1 MERGRLRIEWAER
14 QMPVLM
20 SIREDFAR
28 EKPLAG
34 IRIGMCLH
42 VTTETAVLARTLR
55 AGGAE
60 IALCGS
66 NPLSTQD
73 DVAETLSEEQT
84 AYVYARRGIDEK
96 EYYKNIEQVLAIKP
110 HIIMDDGGDLTT
122 VLHKRW
128 EEFGEYIIGGT
139 EETTTG
145 VNRLLSMEKTGQL
158 KIPMIAVNNAMT
170 KHFFDNRYGTGQS
183 TIDGILRATNILLAG
198 KTFVVCGYGQ
208 CGRGIASR
216 ARGMGAK
223 VIVTEVDYIKA
234 LEAVMDGYDVMPIR
248 EAVRY
253 GDIFVTVTGN
263 INVIRKE
270 HFYLMKD
277 GAILGNSGH
286 FDVEIDVRGLE
297 EISVSRR
304 KIRDELEEFTLSDG
318 KRLYLLAKGRL
329 LNLACAEGHPSSVMD
344 MSFANQALAVELLVR
359 EGKALP
365 IKVLDIPIEIDREVA
380 RRKLLTM
387 GIEIDQMTEEQKNY
401 LESWEIGTIVNP

>member
-1 MERGRLRIEWAER
+1 MNKGRLRIEWAER

-20 SIREDFAR
+20 SLREDFER
-28 EKPLAG
+28 EKLLVG

-42 VTTETAVLARTLR
+42 VTTETAVLVRTLR

-73 DVAETLSEEQT
+73 DVVETLSEEHT
-84 AYVYARRGIDEK
+84 ADVYARRGISEE
-96 EYYKNIEQVLAIKP
+96 EYYKNIEQVLSIKP

-128 EEFGEYIIGGT
+128 EEFGGYVIGGT

-145 VNRLLSMEKTGQL
+145 VNRLLSMDKTKQL
-158 KIPMIAVNNAMT
+158 RIPVIAVNNAMT

-198 KTFVVCGYGQ
+198 KNFVVCGYGQ
-208 CGRGIASR
+208 CGRGLASR

-223 VIVTEVDYIKA
+223 VIVVEVDYIKA

-248 EAVRY
+248 EAARY

-277 GAILGNSGH
+277 GVILGNSGH
-286 FDVEIDVRGLE
+286 FDVEIDVKGLE
-297 EISVSRR
+297 EISTSRR
-304 KIRDELEEFTLSDG
+304 EIRDELEEFTIQDG
-318 KRLYLLAKGRL
+318 KKLYLLARGRL
-329 LNLACAEGHPSSVMD
+329 LNLACAEGHPSNVMD
-344 MSFANQALAVELLVR
+344 MSFANQALSVDFLVR
-359 EGKALP
+359 EGKDLP
-365 IKVLDIPIEIDREVA
+365 VRVLDVPIDIDREVA

-387 GIEIDQMTEEQKNY
+387 GINIDQMTEEQKRY
-401 LESWEIGTIVNP
+401 LENWEIGT

>member
-1 MERGRLRIEWAER
+1 VNKGRLRIEWAEK
-14 QMPVLM
+14 QMPVLV
-20 SIREDFAR
+20 SLREDFNR
-28 EKPLAG
+28 EKPFAG

-55 AGGAE
+55 TGGAE

-73 DVAETLSEEQT
+73 EVAEALVEEGT
-84 AYVYARRGIDEK
+84 ASVFAKRGINTE
-96 EYYKNIEQVLAIKP
+96 EYYRDIEKVLSIKP
-110 HIIMDDGGDLTT
+110 HIIMDDGGDLTA

-145 VNRLLSMEKTGQL
+145 VNRLLSLEKNKQL
-158 KIPMIAVNNAMT
+158 RIPIIAVNNAMT

-208 CGRGIASR
+208 CGRGLASR

-223 VIVTEVDYIKA
+223 VIIVEVDHIRA

-270 HFYLMKD
+270 HFHLMKD

-286 FDVEIDVRGLE
+286 FDVEIDVKGLE
-297 EISVSRR
+297 EISIDRR
-304 KIRDELEEFTLSDG
+304 TIRDELEEFTLPDG
-318 KRLYLLAKGRL
+318 KKLYLLAKGRL

-344 MSFANQALAVELLVR
+344 MSFSNQALAVEYLVR
-359 EGKALP
+359 EGKNLP
-365 IKVLDIPIEIDREVA
+365 PKVLDVPIEIDRAVA
-380 RRKLLTM
+380 KRKLLTM
-387 GIEIDQMTEEQKNY
+387 GIEIDELTEEQKRY
-401 LESWEIGTIVNP
+401 LESWEVGT

>member
-1 MERGRLRIEWAER
+1 MNKGRLRIEWAER

-20 SIREDFAR
+20 SLREDFER
-28 EKPLAG
+28 EKLLVG

-60 IALCGS
+60 ISLCGS

-73 DVAETLSEEQT
+73 DVVETLSEEHT
-84 AYVYARRGIDEK
+84 ADVYARRGISEE
-96 EYYKNIEQVLAIKP
+96 EYYKNIEQVLSIKP

-128 EEFGEYIIGGT
+128 EEFGGCVIGGT

-145 VNRLLSMEKTGQL
+145 VNRLLSMDKNKQL
-158 KIPMIAVNNAMT
+158 RIPVIAVNNAMT

-198 KTFVVCGYGQ
+198 KNFVVCGYGQ
-208 CGRGIASR
+208 CGRGLASR

-223 VIVTEVDYIKA
+223 VIVVEVDYIKA

-248 EAVRY
+248 EAARY

-277 GAILGNSGH
+277 GVILGNSGH
-286 FDVEIDVRGLE
+286 FDVEIDVKGLE
-297 EISVSRR
+297 EISTSRR
-304 KIRDELEEFTLSDG
+304 EIRDELEEFTIQDG
-318 KRLYLLAKGRL
+318 KKLYLLARGRL
-329 LNLACAEGHPSSVMD
+329 LNLACAEGHPSNVMD
-344 MSFANQALAVELLVR
+344 MSFANQALSVDFLVR
-359 EGKALP
+359 EGKDLP
-365 IKVLDIPIEIDREVA
+365 VRVLDVPIDIDREVA

-387 GIEIDQMTEEQKNY
+387 GINIDQMTEEQKRY
-401 LESWEIGTIVNP
+401 LENWEIGT

>member
-1 MERGRLRIEWAER
+1 MNKGKLRIEWAEK
-14 QMPVLM
+14 QMPVLV
-20 SIREDFAR
+20 SLREDFNR
-28 EKPLAG
+28 EKPFAG

-42 VTTETAVLARTLR
+42 VTAETAVLARTLR
-55 AGGAE
+55 TGGAE

-73 DVAETLSEEQT
+73 EVVEALVEEGT
-84 AYVYARRGIDEK
+84 ASVFAKRGINTE
-96 EYYKNIEQVLAIKP
+96 EYYRDIEKVLSIKP
-110 HIIMDDGGDLTT
+110 HIIMDDGGDLTA

-145 VNRLLSMEKTGQL
+145 VNRLLSLEKNKQL
-158 KIPMIAVNNAMT
+158 RIPVIAVNNAMT

-208 CGRGIASR
+208 CGRGLASR

-223 VIVTEVDYIKA
+223 VIVVEVDYIRA

-270 HFYLMKD
+270 HYRLMKD

-286 FDVEIDVRGLE
+286 FDVEIDVKGLE
-297 EISVSRR
+297 EISISRR
-304 KIRDELEEFTLSDG
+304 TIRDELEEFTLPDG
-318 KRLYLLAKGRL
+318 KKLYLLAKGRL

-344 MSFANQALAVELLVR
+344 MSFSNQALAVEYLVR
-359 EGKALP
+359 EGENLP
-365 IKVLDIPIEIDREVA
+365 PRVLDVPIEIDRAVA
-380 RRKLLTM
+380 KRKLLTM
-387 GIEIDQMTEEQKNY
+387 GIEIDELTEEQKRY
-401 LESWEIGTIVNP
+401 LESWEAGT

>member
-1 MERGRLRIEWAER
+1 MNKGRLRIEWAER

-20 SIREDFAR
+20 SLREDFER
-28 EKPLAG
+28 EKLLVG

-42 VTTETAVLARTLR
+42 VTTETAVLVRTLR

-73 DVAETLSEEQT
+73 DVVETLSEEHT
-84 AYVYARRGIDEK
+84 ADVYARRGISEE
-96 EYYKNIEQVLAIKP
+96 EYYKNIEQVLSIKP

-128 EEFGEYIIGGT
+128 EEFGGYVIGGT

-145 VNRLLSMEKTGQL
+145 VNRLLSMDKTKQL
-158 KIPMIAVNNAMT
+158 RIPVIAVNNAMT

-198 KTFVVCGYGQ
+198 KNFVVCGYGQ
-208 CGRGIASR
+208 CGRGLASR

-223 VIVTEVDYIKA
+223 VIVVEVDYIKA

-248 EAVRY
+248 EAARY

-277 GAILGNSGH
+277 GVILGNSGH
-286 FDVEIDVRGLE
+286 FDVEIDVKGLE
-297 EISVSRR
+297 EISTSRR
-304 KIRDELEEFTLSDG
+304 EIRDELEEFTIQDG
-318 KRLYLLAKGRL
+318 KKLYLLARGRL
-329 LNLACAEGHPSSVMD
+329 LNLACAEGHPSNVMD
-344 MSFANQALAVELLVR
+344 MSFANQALAVDFLVK
-359 EGKALP
+359 EGKDLP
-365 IKVLDIPIEIDREVA
+365 VRVLDVPIDIDREVA

-387 GIEIDQMTEEQKNY
+387 GINIDQMTEEQKRY
-401 LESWEIGTIVNP
+401 LENWEIGT

>member
-1 MERGRLRIEWAER
+1 MDKGRLRIEWAER
-14 QMPVLM
+14 QMPVLV
-20 SIREDFAR
+20 SLREDFNR
-28 EKPLAG
+28 DKPFAG

-42 VTTETAVLARTLR
+42 VTAETAVLARTLR
-55 AGGAE
+55 TGGAE

-73 DVAETLSEEQT
+73 EVAEALAEEET
-84 AYVYARRGIDEK
+84 ASVFAKRGIDTD
-96 EYYKNIEQVLAIKP
+96 EYYRDIEMVLSTKP
-110 HIIMDDGGDLTT
+110 HIIMDDGGDLTA

-128 EEFGEYIIGGT
+128 DEFGEYVIGGT

-145 VNRLLSMEKTGQL
+145 VNRLLSLERKNQL
-158 KIPMIAVNNAMT
+158 KIPVIAVNNAMT

-198 KTFVVCGYGQ
+198 KVFVVCGYGQ
-208 CGRGIASR
+208 CGRGLASR

-223 VIVTEVDYIKA
+223 VIVVEVDHIKA
-234 LEAVMDGYDVMPIR
+234 LEAAMDGYDVMPIR

-263 INVIRKE
+263 INVIRRE

-286 FDVEIDVRGLE
+286 FDVEIDVKGLE
-297 EISVSRR
+297 EISISRR
-304 KIRDELEEFTLSDG
+304 MIRDELEEFILPDG
-318 KRLYLLAKGRL
+318 KRLYLLARGRL

-344 MSFANQALAVELLVR
+344 MSFANQALAVEFLVR
-359 EGKALP
+359 EGKNLP
-365 IKVLDIPIEIDREVA
+365 PKVLNVPMEIDKAVA

-387 GIEIDQMTEEQKNY
+387 GIEIDELTEEQKRY
-401 LESWEIGTIVNP
+401 LESWEIGT

>member
-1 MERGRLRIEWAER
+1 MNKGRLRIEWAER

-20 SIREDFAR
+20 SLREDFER
-28 EKPLAG
+28 EKLLVG

-73 DVAETLSEEQT
+73 DVVETLSEEHT
-84 AYVYARRGIDEK
+84 ADVYARRGISEE
-96 EYYKNIEQVLAIKP
+96 EYYKNIEQVLSIKP

-128 EEFGEYIIGGT
+128 EEFGGYVIGGT

-145 VNRLLSMEKTGQL
+145 VNRLLSMDKTKQL
-158 KIPMIAVNNAMT
+158 RIPVIAVNNAMT

-198 KTFVVCGYGQ
+198 KNFVVCGYGQ
-208 CGRGIASR
+208 CGRGLASR

-223 VIVTEVDYIKA
+223 VIIVEVDYIKA

-248 EAVRY
+248 EAARY

-277 GAILGNSGH
+277 GVILGNSGH
-286 FDVEIDVRGLE
+286 FDVEIDVKGLE
-297 EISVSRR
+297 EISTSRR
-304 KIRDELEEFTLSDG
+304 AIRDELEEFTIQDG
-318 KRLYLLAKGRL
+318 KKLYLLARGRL
-329 LNLACAEGHPSSVMD
+329 LNLACAEGHPSNVMD
-344 MSFANQALAVELLVR
+344 MSFANQALAVDFLVK
-359 EGKALP
+359 EGKDLP
-365 IKVLDIPIEIDREVA
+365 VRVLDVPIDIDREVA

-387 GIEIDQMTEEQKNY
+387 GINIDQMTEEQKRY
-401 LESWEIGTIVNP
+401 LENWEIGT

>member
-1 MERGRLRIEWAER
+1 MDKGRLRIEWAER
-14 QMPVLM
+14 QMPVLV
-20 SIREDFAR
+20 SLREDFNR
-28 EKPLAG
+28 DKPFAG

-42 VTTETAVLARTLR
+42 VTAETAVLARTLR
-55 AGGAE
+55 TGGAE

-73 DVAETLSEEQT
+73 EVAEALAEEET
-84 AYVYARRGIDEK
+84 ARVFAKRGIDTD
-96 EYYKNIEQVLAIKP
+96 EYYRDIEIVLSTKP
-110 HIIMDDGGDLTT
+110 HIIMDDGGDLTA

-128 EEFGEYIIGGT
+128 DEFGEYVIGGT

-145 VNRLLSMEKTGQL
+145 VNRLLSLERKNQL
-158 KIPMIAVNNAMT
+158 KIPVIAVNNAMT

-198 KTFVVCGYGQ
+198 KVFVVCGYGQ
-208 CGRGIASR
+208 CGRGLASR

-223 VIVTEVDYIKA
+223 VIVVEVDHIKA
-234 LEAVMDGYDVMPIR
+234 LEAAMDGYDVMPIR

-263 INVIRKE
+263 INVIRRE

-286 FDVEIDVRGLE
+286 FDVEIDVKGLE
-297 EISVSRR
+297 EISISRR
-304 KIRDELEEFTLSDG
+304 MIRDELEEFTLPDG
-318 KRLYLLAKGRL
+318 KRLYLLARGRL

-344 MSFANQALAVELLVR
+344 MSFANQALAVEFLVR
-359 EGKALP
+359 EGKNLP
-365 IKVLDIPIEIDREVA
+365 PKVLNVPMEIDKAVA

-387 GIEIDQMTEEQKNY
+387 GIEIDELTEEQKRY
-401 LESWEIGTIVNP
+401 LESWEIGT

>member
-1 MERGRLRIEWAER
+1 MDRGRLRIEWAER
-14 QMPVLM
+14 QMPVLV
-20 SIREDFAR
+20 SLREDFDR
-28 EKPLAG
+28 DKPFAG

-42 VTTETAVLARTLR
+42 VTAETAVLARTLR
-55 AGGAE
+55 SGGAE

-73 DVAETLSEEQT
+73 DVAETLAEEGT
-84 AYVYARRGIDEK
+84 ASVFAKRGIDTK
-96 EYYKNIEQVLAIKP
+96 EYYRDIEEVLSIKP
-110 HIIMDDGGDLTT
+110 HIIMDDGGDLTAA
-122 VLHKRW
+122 LHKRW
-128 EEFGEYIIGGT
+128 EEFGEYVIGGT

-145 VNRLLSMEKTGQL
+145 VNRLLSLERNNQL
-158 KIPMIAVNNAMT
+158 RIPIIAVNNAMT

-198 KTFVVCGYGQ
+198 KVFVVCGYGQ
-208 CGRGIASR
+208 CGRGLASR
-216 ARGMGAK
+216 ARGMGAR

-234 LEAVMDGYDVMPIR
+234 LEAVMDGYEVMPIR

-286 FDVEIDVRGLE
+286 FDVEIDIKGLE
-297 EISVSRR
+297 EISISRR
-304 KIRDELEEFTLSDG
+304 TVREQLEEFILPNG

-344 MSFANQALAVELLVR
+344 MSFANQALSVEFLVR
-359 EGKALP
+359 EGRSLP
-365 IKVLDIPIEIDREVA
+365 PKVLNVPLEIDRAVA
-380 RRKLLTM
+380 KRKLLTM
-387 GIEIDQMTEEQKNY
+387 GIEIDELTDEQKRY
-401 LESWEIGTIVNP
+401 LESWEIGT

>member
-1 MERGRLRIEWAER
+1 MNKGRLRIEWAER

-20 SIREDFAR
+20 SLREDFER
-28 EKPLAG
+28 EKLLVG

-42 VTTETAVLARTLR
+42 VTTETAVLVRTLR

-73 DVAETLSEEQT
+73 DVVETLSEEHT
-84 AYVYARRGIDEK
+84 ADVYARRGISEE
-96 EYYKNIEQVLAIKP
+96 EYYKNIEQVLSIKP

-128 EEFGEYIIGGT
+128 KEFGGYVIGGT

-145 VNRLLSMEKTGQL
+145 VNRLLSMDKTKQL
-158 KIPMIAVNNAMT
+158 RIPVIAVNNAMT

-198 KTFVVCGYGQ
+198 KNFVVCGYGQ
-208 CGRGIASR
+208 CGRGLASR

-223 VIVTEVDYIKA
+223 VIVVEVDYIKA

-248 EAVRY
+248 EAARY

-277 GAILGNSGH
+277 GVILGNSGH
-286 FDVEIDVRGLE
+286 FDVEIDVKGLE
-297 EISVSRR
+297 EISTSRR
-304 KIRDELEEFTLSDG
+304 AIRDELEEFTIQDG
-318 KRLYLLAKGRL
+318 KKLYLLARGRL
-329 LNLACAEGHPSSVMD
+329 LNLACAEGHPSNVMD
-344 MSFANQALAVELLVR
+344 MSFANQALAVDFLVK
-359 EGKALP
+359 EGKDLP
-365 IKVLDIPIEIDREVA
+365 VRVLDVPIDIDREVA

-387 GIEIDQMTEEQKNY
+387 GINIDQMTEEQKRY
-401 LESWEIGTIVNP
+401 LENWEIGT

>member
-1 MERGRLRIEWAER
+1 MNKGRLRIEWAER

-20 SIREDFAR
+20 SLREDFER
-28 EKPLAG
+28 EKLLVG

-73 DVAETLSEEQT
+73 DVVETLSEEHT
-84 AYVYARRGIDEK
+84 ADVYARRGISEE
-96 EYYKNIEQVLAIKP
+96 EYYKNIEQVLSIKP

-128 EEFGEYIIGGT
+128 KEFGGYVIGGT

-145 VNRLLSMEKTGQL
+145 VNRLLSMDKTKQL
-158 KIPMIAVNNAMT
+158 RIPVIAVNNAMT

-198 KTFVVCGYGQ
+198 KNFVVCGYGQ
-208 CGRGIASR
+208 CGRGLASR

-223 VIVTEVDYIKA
+223 VIVVEVDYIKA

-248 EAVRY
+248 EAARY

-277 GAILGNSGH
+277 GVILGNSGH
-286 FDVEIDVRGLE
+286 FDVEIDVKGLE
-297 EISVSRR
+297 EISTSRR
-304 KIRDELEEFTLSDG
+304 AIRDELEEFTIQDG
-318 KRLYLLAKGRL
+318 KKLYLLARGRL
-329 LNLACAEGHPSSVMD
+329 LNLACAEGHPSNVMD
-344 MSFANQALAVELLVR
+344 MSFANQALAVDFLVK
-359 EGKALP
+359 EGKDLP
-365 IKVLDIPIEIDREVA
+365 VRVLDVPIDIDREVA

-387 GIEIDQMTEEQKNY
+387 GINIDQMTEEQKRY
-401 LESWEIGTIVNP
+401 LENWEIGT

>member
-1 MERGRLRIEWAER
+1 MDKGRLRIEWAER
-14 QMPVLM
+14 QMPVLV
-20 SIREDFAR
+20 SLREDFNR
-28 EKPLAG
+28 DKPFAG

-42 VTTETAVLARTLR
+42 VTAETAVLARTLR
-55 AGGAE
+55 TGGAE

-73 DVAETLSEEQT
+73 EVAEALAEEKT
-84 AYVYARRGIDEK
+84 ARVFAKRGIDTD
-96 EYYKNIEQVLAIKP
+96 EYYRDIEIVLSTKP
-110 HIIMDDGGDLTT
+110 HIIMDDGGDLTA

-128 EEFGEYIIGGT
+128 DEFGEYVIGGT

-145 VNRLLSMEKTGQL
+145 VNRLLSLERKNQL
-158 KIPMIAVNNAMT
+158 KIPVIAVNNAMT

-198 KTFVVCGYGQ
+198 KVFVVCGYGQ
-208 CGRGIASR
+208 CGRGLASR

-223 VIVTEVDYIKA
+223 VIVVEVDHIKA
-234 LEAVMDGYDVMPIR
+234 LEAAMDGYDVMPIR

-263 INVIRKE
+263 INVIRRE

-286 FDVEIDVRGLE
+286 FDVEIDVKGLE
-297 EISVSRR
+297 EISISRR
-304 KIRDELEEFTLSDG
+304 MIRDELEEFTLPDG
-318 KRLYLLAKGRL
+318 KRLYLLARGRL

-344 MSFANQALAVELLVR
+344 MSFANQALAVEFLVR
-359 EGKALP
+359 EGKNLP
-365 IKVLDIPIEIDREVA
+365 PKVLNVPMEIDKAVA

-387 GIEIDQMTEEQKNY
+387 GIEIDELTEEQKRY
-401 LESWEIGTIVNP
+401 LESWEIGT

>member
-1 MERGRLRIEWAER
+1 MNKGRLRIEWAER

-20 SIREDFAR
+20 SLREDFER
-28 EKPLAG
+28 EKLLVG

-73 DVAETLSEEQT
+73 DVVETLSEEHT
-84 AYVYARRGIDEK
+84 ADVYARRGISEE
-96 EYYKNIEQVLAIKP
+96 EYYKNIEQVLSIKP

-128 EEFGEYIIGGT
+128 EEFGGYVIGGT

-145 VNRLLSMEKTGQL
+145 VNRLLSMDKTKQL
-158 KIPMIAVNNAMT
+158 RIPVIAVNNAMT

-198 KTFVVCGYGQ
+198 KNFVVCGYGQ
-208 CGRGIASR
+208 CGRGLASR

-223 VIVTEVDYIKA
+223 VIVVEVDYIKA

-248 EAVRY
+248 EAARY

-277 GAILGNSGH
+277 GVILGNSGH
-286 FDVEIDVRGLE
+286 FDVEIDVKGLE
-297 EISVSRR
+297 EISTSRR
-304 KIRDELEEFTLSDG
+304 EIRDELEEFTIQDG
-318 KRLYLLAKGRL
+318 KKLYLLARGRL
-329 LNLACAEGHPSSVMD
+329 LNLACAEGHPSNVMD
-344 MSFANQALAVELLVR
+344 MSFANQALSVDFLVR
-359 EGKALP
+359 EGKDLP
-365 IKVLDIPIEIDREVA
+365 VRVLDVPIDIDREVA

-387 GIEIDQMTEEQKNY
+387 GINIDQMTEEQKRY
-401 LESWEIGTIVNP
+401 LENWEIGT

>member
-1 MERGRLRIEWAER
+1 MNKGRLRIEWAER

-20 SIREDFAR
+20 SLREDFER
-28 EKPLAG
+28 EKLLVG

-42 VTTETAVLARTLR
+42 VTTETAVLVRTLR

-73 DVAETLSEEQT
+73 DVVETLSEEHT
-84 AYVYARRGIDEK
+84 ADVYARRGISEE
-96 EYYKNIEQVLAIKP
+96 EYYKNIEQVLSIKP

-128 EEFGEYIIGGT
+128 EEFGGYVIGGT

-145 VNRLLSMEKTGQL
+145 VNRLLSMDKTKQL
-158 KIPMIAVNNAMT
+158 RIPVIAVNNAMT

-198 KTFVVCGYGQ
+198 KNFVVCGYGQ
-208 CGRGIASR
+208 CGRGLASR

-223 VIVTEVDYIKA
+223 VIVVEVDYIKA

-248 EAVRY
+248 EAARY

-277 GAILGNSGH
+277 GVILGNSGH
-286 FDVEIDVRGLE
+286 FDVEIDVKGLE
-297 EISVSRR
+297 EISTSRR
-304 KIRDELEEFTLSDG
+304 AIRDELEEFTIQDG
-318 KRLYLLAKGRL
+318 KKLYLLARGRL
-329 LNLACAEGHPSSVMD
+329 LNLACAEGHPSNVMD
-344 MSFANQALAVELLVR
+344 MSFANQALAVDFLVK
-359 EGKALP
+359 EGKDLP
-365 IKVLDIPIEIDREVA
+365 VRVLDVPIDIDREVA

-387 GIEIDQMTEEQKNY
+387 GINIDQMTEEQKRY
-401 LESWEIGTIVNP
+401 LENWEIGT

>member
-1 MERGRLRIEWAER
+1 MNKGRLRIEWAER

-20 SIREDFAR
+20 SLREDFER
-28 EKPLAG
+28 EKLLVG

-73 DVAETLSEEQT
+73 DVVETLSEEHT
-84 AYVYARRGIDEK
+84 ADVYARRGISEE
-96 EYYKNIEQVLAIKP
+96 EYYKNIEQVLSIKP

-128 EEFGEYIIGGT
+128 KEFGGYVIGGT

-145 VNRLLSMEKTGQL
+145 VNRLLSMDKTKQL
-158 KIPMIAVNNAMT
+158 RIPVIAVNNAMT

-198 KTFVVCGYGQ
+198 KNFVVCGYGQ
-208 CGRGIASR
+208 CGRGLASR

-223 VIVTEVDYIKA
+223 VIVVEVDYIKA

-248 EAVRY
+248 EAARY

-277 GAILGNSGH
+277 GVILGNSGH
-286 FDVEIDVRGLE
+286 FDVEIDVKGLE
-297 EISVSRR
+297 EISTSRR
-304 KIRDELEEFTLSDG
+304 SIRDELEEFTIQDG
-318 KRLYLLAKGRL
+318 KKLYLLARGRL
-329 LNLACAEGHPSSVMD
+329 LNLACAEGHPSNVMD
-344 MSFANQALAVELLVR
+344 MSFANQALAVDFLVK
-359 EGKALP
+359 EGKDLP
-365 IKVLDIPIEIDREVA
+365 VRVLDVPIDIDREVA

-387 GIEIDQMTEEQKNY
+387 GINIDQMTEEQKRY
-401 LESWEIGTIVNP
+401 LENWEIGT

>member
-1 MERGRLRIEWAER
+1 MDKGRLRIEWAER
-14 QMPVLM
+14 QMPVLV
-20 SIREDFAR
+20 SLREDFNR
-28 EKPLAG
+28 DKPFAG

-42 VTTETAVLARTLR
+42 VTAETAVLARTLR
-55 AGGAE
+55 TGGAE

-73 DVAETLSEEQT
+73 EVAEALAEEET
-84 AYVYARRGIDEK
+84 ARVFAKRGINTD
-96 EYYKNIEQVLAIKP
+96 EYYRDIEMVLSTEP
-110 HIIMDDGGDLTT
+110 HIIMDDGGDLTA

-128 EEFGEYIIGGT
+128 DEFGEYVIGGT

-145 VNRLLSMEKTGQL
+145 VNRLLSLERKNQL
-158 KIPMIAVNNAMT
+158 KIPVIAVNNAMT

-198 KTFVVCGYGQ
+198 KVFVVCGYGQ
-208 CGRGIASR
+208 CGRGLASR

-223 VIVTEVDYIKA
+223 VIVVEVDHIKA
-234 LEAVMDGYDVMPIR
+234 LEAAMDGYDVMPIR

-263 INVIRKE
+263 INVIRRE

-286 FDVEIDVRGLE
+286 FDVEIDVKGLE
-297 EISVSRR
+297 EISISRR
-304 KIRDELEEFTLSDG
+304 MIRDELEEFTLPDG
-318 KRLYLLAKGRL
+318 KRLYLLARGRL

-344 MSFANQALAVELLVR
+344 MSFANQALAVEFLVR
-359 EGKALP
+359 EGKNLP
-365 IKVLDIPIEIDREVA
+365 PKVLNVPMEIDKAVA

-387 GIEIDQMTEEQKNY
+387 GIEIDELTEEQKRY
-401 LESWEIGTIVNP
+401 LESWEIGT

>member
-1 MERGRLRIEWAER
+1 MDKGRLRIEWAER
-14 QMPVLM
+14 QMPVLV
-20 SIREDFAR
+20 SLREDFNR
-28 EKPLAG
+28 DKPFAG

-42 VTTETAVLARTLR
+42 VTAETAVLARTLR
-55 AGGAE
+55 TGGAE

-73 DVAETLSEEQT
+73 EVAEALAEEET
-84 AYVYARRGIDEK
+84 ASVFAKRGIDTD
-96 EYYKNIEQVLAIKP
+96 EYYRDIEIVLSTKP
-110 HIIMDDGGDLTT
+110 HIIMDDGGDLTA

-128 EEFGEYIIGGT
+128 DEFGEYVIGGT

-145 VNRLLSMEKTGQL
+145 VNRLLSLERKNQL
-158 KIPMIAVNNAMT
+158 KIPVIAVNNAMT

-198 KTFVVCGYGQ
+198 KVFVVCGYGQ
-208 CGRGIASR
+208 CGRGLASR

-223 VIVTEVDYIKA
+223 VIVVEVDHIKA
-234 LEAVMDGYDVMPIR
+234 LEAAMDGYDVMPIR

-263 INVIRKE
+263 INVIRRE

-286 FDVEIDVRGLE
+286 FDVEIDVKGLE
-297 EISVSRR
+297 EISISRR
-304 KIRDELEEFTLSDG
+304 MIRDELEEFTLPDG
-318 KRLYLLAKGRL
+318 KRLYLLARGRL

-344 MSFANQALAVELLVR
+344 MSFANQALAVEFLVR
-359 EGKALP
+359 EGKNLP
-365 IKVLDIPIEIDREVA
+365 PKVLNVPMEIDKAVA

-387 GIEIDQMTEEQKNY
+387 GIEIDELTEEQKRY
-401 LESWEIGTIVNP
+401 LESWEIGT

>member
-1 MERGRLRIEWAER
+1 MNKGRLRIEWAER

-20 SIREDFAR
+20 SLREDFER
-28 EKPLAG
+28 EKLLVG

-42 VTTETAVLARTLR
+42 VTTETAVLVRTLR

-73 DVAETLSEEQT
+73 DVVETLSEEHT
-84 AYVYARRGIDEK
+84 ADVYARRGISEE
-96 EYYKNIEQVLAIKP
+96 EYYKNIEQVLSIKP

-128 EEFGEYIIGGT
+128 EEFGGYVIGGT

-145 VNRLLSMEKTGQL
+145 VNRLLSMDKTKQL
-158 KIPMIAVNNAMT
+158 RIPVIAVNNAMT

-198 KTFVVCGYGQ
+198 KNFVVCGYGQ
-208 CGRGIASR
+208 CGRGLASR

-223 VIVTEVDYIKA
+223 VIVVEVDYIKA

-248 EAVRY
+248 EAARY

-277 GAILGNSGH
+277 GVILGNSGH
-286 FDVEIDVRGLE
+286 FDVEIDVKGLE
-297 EISVSRR
+297 EISTSRR
-304 KIRDELEEFTLSDG
+304 SIRDELEEFTIQDG
-318 KRLYLLAKGRL
+318 KKLYLLARGRL
-329 LNLACAEGHPSSVMD
+329 LNLACAEGHPSNVMD
-344 MSFANQALAVELLVR
+344 MSFANQALAVDFLVK
-359 EGKALP
+359 EGKDLP
-365 IKVLDIPIEIDREVA
+365 VRVLDVPIDIDREVA

-387 GIEIDQMTEEQKNY
+387 GINIDQMTEEQKRY
-401 LESWEIGTIVNP
+401 LENWEIGT

>member
-1 MERGRLRIEWAER
+1 MNKGRLRIEWAEK
-14 QMPVLM
+14 QMPVLV
-20 SIREDFAR
+20 SLREDFNR
-28 EKPLAG
+28 EKPFAG

-55 AGGAE
+55 TGGAE

-73 DVAETLSEEQT
+73 EVAEALAEEGT
-84 AYVYARRGIDEK
+84 ASVFAKRGINTE
-96 EYYKNIEQVLAIKP
+96 EYYRDIEKVLSIKP
-110 HIIMDDGGDLTT
+110 HIIMDDGGDLTA

-145 VNRLLSMEKTGQL
+145 VNRLLSLEKNKQL
-158 KIPMIAVNNAMT
+158 RIPIIAVNNAMT

-208 CGRGIASR
+208 CGRGLASR

-223 VIVTEVDYIKA
+223 VIIVEVDHIRA

-270 HFYLMKD
+270 HFHLMKD

-286 FDVEIDVRGLE
+286 FDVEIDVKGLE
-297 EISVSRR
+297 EISIDRR
-304 KIRDELEEFTLSDG
+304 TIRDELEEFTLPDG
-318 KRLYLLAKGRL
+318 KKLYLLAKGRL

-344 MSFANQALAVELLVR
+344 MSFSNQALAVEYLVR
-359 EGKALP
+359 EGKNLP
-365 IKVLDIPIEIDREVA
+365 PKVLDVPIEIDRAVA
-380 RRKLLTM
+380 KRKLLTM
-387 GIEIDQMTEEQKNY
+387 GIEIDELTEEQKRY
-401 LESWEIGTIVNP
+401 LESWEVGT

>member
-1 MERGRLRIEWAER
+1 MNQGRLKIEWAER

-20 SIREDFAR
+20 SLREDFER
-28 EKPLAG
+28 EKLLVG

-73 DVAETLSEEQT
+73 DVVETLSEEHT
-84 AYVYARRGIDEK
+84 ADVYARRGISEE
-96 EYYKNIEQVLAIKP
+96 EYYKNIEQVLSIKP

-128 EEFGEYIIGGT
+128 EEFGGYVIGGT

-145 VNRLLSMEKTGQL
+145 VNRLLSMDKTKQL
-158 KIPMIAVNNAMT
+158 RIPVIAVNNAMT

-198 KTFVVCGYGQ
+198 KNFVVCGYGQ
-208 CGRGIASR
+208 CGRGLASR

-223 VIVTEVDYIKA
+223 VIVVEVDYIKA

-248 EAVRY
+248 EAARY

-277 GAILGNSGH
+277 GVILGNSGH
-286 FDVEIDVRGLE
+286 FDVEIDVKGLE
-297 EISVSRR
+297 EISTSRR
-304 KIRDELEEFTLSDG
+304 SIRDELEEFTIQDG
-318 KRLYLLAKGRL
+318 KKLYLLARGRL
-329 LNLACAEGHPSSVMD
+329 LNLACAEGHPSNVMD
-344 MSFANQALAVELLVR
+344 MSFANQALAVDFLVK
-359 EGKALP
+359 EGKDLP
-365 IKVLDIPIEIDREVA
+365 VRVLDVPIDIDREVA

-387 GIEIDQMTEEQKNY
+387 GINIDQMTEEQKRY
-401 LESWEIGTIVNP
+401 LENWEIGT

>member
-1 MERGRLRIEWAER
+1 MNKGRLRIEWAER

-20 SIREDFAR
+20 SLREDFER
-28 EKPLAG
+28 EKLLVG

-42 VTTETAVLARTLR
+42 VTTETAVLVRTLR

-73 DVAETLSEEQT
+73 DVVETLSEEHT
-84 AYVYARRGIDEK
+84 ADVYARRGISEE
-96 EYYKNIEQVLAIKP
+96 EYYKNIEQVLSIKP

-128 EEFGEYIIGGT
+128 EEFGGYVIGGT

-145 VNRLLSMEKTGQL
+145 VNRLLSMDKTKQL
-158 KIPMIAVNNAMT
+158 RIPVIAVNNAMT

-198 KTFVVCGYGQ
+198 KNFVVCGYGQ
-208 CGRGIASR
+208 CGRGLASR

-223 VIVTEVDYIKA
+223 VIVVEVDYIKA

-248 EAVRY
+248 EAARY

-277 GAILGNSGH
+277 GVILGNSGH
-286 FDVEIDVRGLE
+286 FDVEIDVKGLE
-297 EISVSRR
+297 EISTSRR
-304 KIRDELEEFTLSDG
+304 AIRDELEEFTIQDG
-318 KRLYLLAKGRL
+318 KKLYLLARGRL
-329 LNLACAEGHPSSVMD
+329 LNLACAEGHPSNVMD
-344 MSFANQALAVELLVR
+344 MSFANQALSVDFLVR
-359 EGKALP
+359 EGKDLP
-365 IKVLDIPIEIDREVA
+365 VRVLDVPIDIDREVA

-387 GIEIDQMTEEQKNY
+387 GINIDQMTEEQKRY
-401 LESWEIGTIVNP
+401 LENWEIGT